1 MSITLGELLTL
12 LSIIVTLTGIVGTVL
27 WNLWRKIIKNT
38 EDLAAFKLKV
48 SEEYVK
54 KNDMRQVFK
63 EEAQDG

>member
-12 LSIIVTLTGIVGTVL
+12 LSIIATLIGIAGTIL
-27 WNLWRKIIKNT
+27 WNLWRKISKNS

-54 KNDMRQVFK
+54 KNDLRQIVQ

>member
-12 LSIIVTLTGIVGTVL
+12 LSIIVTLIGIVGTVL
-27 WNLWRKIIKNT
+27 WNLWRKISQNS

-54 KNDMRQVFK
+54 KNDLRQIVQ
-63 EEAQDG
+63 EEA